1 MFNIDFDS
9 DGLYF
14 ISHPRYREAAQRI
27 SRELDYLR
35 SHFLIFSSG
44 TTSGDL
50 KGYALSREALLTN
63 AKAVNSFFNLTLDD
77 VWGLSLPHYHV
88 GGLSVLARAYL
99 LDSPLILMG
108 DQWNPYAWSDLLK
121 EKGVTITTIVPTQL
135 FDLVKNNL
143 KAPPKLK
150 HLVVGGDYLS
160 YELEKLALNL
170 GWPVIRTFGMTEVS
184 SQLASAKAPG
194 QEIELLPIHEI
205 KTDEDER
212 LWVKSSALFTLQFS
226 LKEKLHVTLANSL
239 LDKEGFFPTNDRV
252 SLEGK
257 KFTHLGRLDD
267 QIKVSGKLISLMSL
281 KEKLYEFALKH
292 NQYESVEL
300 LFEADDRLGK
310 RLTLLHLPEVQNL
323 EEMKNLFSPLKV
335 ELREVTSFNRT
346 DLGKLKRYQS
356 FKRSGL

>member
-9 DGLYF
+9 DEIQF
-14 ISHPRYREAAQRI
+14 ISHSRYSEAAQKI
-27 SRELDYLR
+27 SHELDYLR
-35 SHFLIFSSG
+35 AHFLIFSSG
-44 TTSGDL
+44 TTSQDL

-63 AKAVNSFFNLTLDD
+63 ARAVNAFFNLTSDD

-88 GGLSVLARAYL
+88 GGLSVLARAHL
-99 LDSPLILMG
+99 LGSSLVLMG
-108 DQWNPYAWSDLLK
+108 DHWAPRSWSELLR

-135 FDLVKNNL
+135 FDLVKNDL

-160 YELEKLALNL
+160 YELEKRALAL

-239 LDKEGFFPTNDRV
+239 LDSEGFYPTNDRV
-252 SLEGK
+252 SIEGK
-257 KFTHLGRLDD
+257 RFIHLGRLDD

-281 KEKLYEFALKH
+281 KEKLYAFALKH
-292 NQYESVEL
+292 DHYGSVEL

-310 RLTLLHLPEVQNL
+310 KLVLLHLPEVQNL
-323 EEMKNLFSPLKV
+323 EEMRNLFSPLKV

-346 DLGKLKRYQS
+346 DLGKLKRY
-356 FKRSGL
+356 